1 MRKMCFIVLACL
13 FVFLCSALYAY
24 ADPRMETNKNFCHFI
39 LDPANT
45 DNEVFFAGCNSIIT
59 TLEKVEAVEN
69 ATTKTTECEESN
81 YIASGYA
88 KRSKQMP
95 PEAAPLAPGTTLVLT
110 SDDSDTPCTMVESNG
125 RAYKSH
131 NWTSTITVGPVK
143 RKNGLVAVQ
152 YEIFCQ
158 DGQR

>member
-1 MRKMCFIVLACL
+1 MKKIFSVLLMVMIVH
-13 FVFLCSALYAY
+13 LCGAFPAA

-59 TLEKVEAVEN
+59 TVEKVETAAILEPKPNVP
-69 ATTKTTECEESN
+69 ECS
-81 YIASGYA
+81 YVASGYA

-95 PEAAPLAPGTTLVLT
+95 PEAAPLASGTTLTLT
-110 SDDSDTPCTMVESNG
+110 SDDSGTPCTMVESNG

-131 NWTSTITVGPVK
+131 NWKSTISVGDVKKRNNLVTVT
-143 RKNGLVAVQ
+143 
-152 YEIFCQ
+152 YELFCQ
-158 DGQR
+158 DGQQ

>member
-1 MRKMCFIVLACL
+1 MRKLPIILL
-13 FVFLCSALYAY
+13 GFLVVYFCGALHAY

-45 DNEVFFAGCNSIIT
+45 DNEIFFAGCNSIIT
-59 TLEKVEAVEN
+59 TVEKVEITGNTEIRTA
-69 ATTKTTECEESN
+69 ECEDN

-88 KRSKQMP
+88 KRSKQIP
-95 PEAAPLAPGTTLVLT
+95 SEVAPLVPGTTLLLT
-110 SDDSDTPCTMVESNG
+110 SDDSDTTCTMVESNG

-131 NWTSTITVGPVK
+131 NWTSRITVGTEK
-143 RKNGLVAVQ
+143 KKNGLVTVQ

-158 DGQR
+158 DGQ